1 MLQEL
6 PRVRQHGTE
15 PHRRWFSDS
24 EFDLIV
30 WLDSQDQIIAFDL
43 CYDKQRQEHVFRWR
57 AAQGLSHL
65 RVDDGEQRAGR
76 HKMTPIY
83 VTDGHF
89 DAAAVAR
96 RFSAAGA
103 GVPPGMRNFVLDRLV
118 PSGSTA
124 LHDSGS

>member
-6 PRVRQHGTE
+6 PRVRQHGAE
-15 PHRRWFSDS
+15 PRRRWFSDN

-30 WLDSQDQIIAFDL
+30 WLDAEEAIIAFDL

-65 RVDDGEQRAGR
+65 RVDDGEQRSGR

-96 RFSAAGA
+96 RFSAAA
-103 GVPPGMRNFVLDRLV
+103 AAVPWGIRDFVLDRLE
-118 PSGSTA
+118 PPGSA
-124 LHDSGS
+124 APRDRGS